1 MLLFFQ
7 ISTSIYAHLI
17 NKTGRA
23 RKVSAEKRA
32 QMVILHRQKMSHSNI
47 AEVLRISKTALR
59 TGLARAT
66 ELGPIKA
73 RKRSYRSWKTSVTP
87 DYLTRSTV
95 VAHPIWFTSQILA
108 NTTAEIRT
116 RTV

>member
-7 ISTSIYAHLI
+7 VSTSIYAHLI
-17 NKTGRA
+17 NEIGRA
-23 RKVSAEKRA
+23 RKISAEKRA
-32 QMVILHRQKMSHSNI
+32 QMVILHRQKMSHRKI

-66 ELGPIKA
+66 KLGTIKV
-73 RKRSYRSWKTSVTP
+73 RKRSYRFWKTSVTT
-87 DYLTRSTV
+87 DYLIRGTA
-95 VAHPIWFTSQILA
+95 VAHPIWSTSQILA
-108 NTTAEIRT
+108 KTTAEIRI